1 MSEDNKTQDDIFNE
15 DNKPESNWFK
25 FNNVGDKV
33 SGVLAENPRV
43 KPDNTGVYGDQRVF
57 VLTQPDGSTI
67 NVGIRMDKDYIIQ
80 RTNDVRQGDKVGF
93 EFAKEI
99 PAKKKGYNPA
109 KSIEA
114 YVVKTKEGDR
124 AREFERTG
132 VRHGDDF

>member
-1 MSEDNKTQDDIFNE
+1 MSADKTQDDIFND

-25 FNNVGDKV
+25 FEKVGDKV

-43 KPDNTGVYGDQRVF
+43 KPDTSGVYGDQRVF
-57 VLTQPDGSTI
+57 VLTQSDGSTV

-80 RTNDVRQGDKVGF
+80 RTNDVRQGDKIGF

-99 PAKKKGYNPA
+99 PAKKKGYSPA
-109 KSIEA
+109 KSIEV
-114 YVVKTKEGDR
+114 YVVKTEEGDR

-132 VRHGDDF
+132 QTADEVY